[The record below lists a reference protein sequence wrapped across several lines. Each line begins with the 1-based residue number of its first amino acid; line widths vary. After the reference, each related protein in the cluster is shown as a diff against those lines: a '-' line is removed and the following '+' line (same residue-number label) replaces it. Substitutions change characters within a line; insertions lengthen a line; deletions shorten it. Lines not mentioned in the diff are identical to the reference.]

1 MLKIIQGIPLKIP
14 LTRHRYTMTKR
25 NLKIYARVHLRR
37 KFPVLH
43 PLKFQISR
51 FDKSDSP
58 DHAEDNSGDTPQDT
72 FDETSLH
79 ND

>member
-1 MLKIIQGIPLKIP
+1 MEAIA
-14 LTRHRYTMTKR
+14 M
-25 NLKIYARVHLRR
+25 
-37 KFPVLH
+37 
-43 PLKFQISR
+43 SR
-51 FDKSDSP
+51 FDQRDSP